1 MAWDEF
7 VDVKVRMPTTALF
20 RLDRLAHFLGH
31 ETYGPVIAAALCNY
45 EADIMDVDNDNDLPA
60 GVSSLSLTDAEAGMG
75 EPAGL

>member
-1 MAWDEF
+1 MAWDEL

-60 GVSSLSLTDAEAGMG
+60 TLPPVALSTEDAGMG

>member
-7 VDVKVRMPTTALF
+7 IDVKVRMPTTALF

-45 EADIMDVDNDNDLPA
+45 EAEIMEVDNDNFPA
-60 GVSSLSLTDAEAGMG
+60 GVSSLSLTDADAGTG